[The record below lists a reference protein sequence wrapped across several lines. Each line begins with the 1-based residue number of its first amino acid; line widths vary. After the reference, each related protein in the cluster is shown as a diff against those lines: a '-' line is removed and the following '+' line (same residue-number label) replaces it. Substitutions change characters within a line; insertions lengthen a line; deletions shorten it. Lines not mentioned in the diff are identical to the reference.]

1 MHWTAILTVLGLTSI
16 SSLLIFFWGWE
27 PWQAYLTIGAVAAGM
42 TLVLLALLW
51 NLSVSDRKTFS
62 HSICVAF
69 KRDLDE
75 LVDSLKF
82 VKRR

>member
-27 PWQAYLTIGAVAAGM
+27 TWQAYLAIGCVAVGII
-42 TLVLLALLW
+42 LVLLVVLW
-51 NLSVSDRKTFS
+51 CLPGSDRKTFWQ
-62 HSICVAF
+62 SICVTF
-69 KRDLDE
+69 RSDLKG
-75 LVDSLKF
+75 LLDSLKL